1 MINYSRSPKRLRL
14 QSGFTLTELAIVLI
28 IVALLISGML
38 VPLSAQ
44 KDMQDTN
51 ETQKQLAEIREAL
64 LGFAV
69 MNKRLPCPDT
79 DTDPSASGYGLEEPS
94 CASSMSE
101 EGFLPWKTLGVSAM
115 DAWGTRR
122 TVASSPRLGDWRYR
136 VDRNF
141 ANSTSLISLTTSFS
155 TDSLVIQD
163 HGGINL
169 TSTTERPVAI
179 VFSTGPNHTPDGQNS
194 SYEGT
199 SGTYEAGERTTGFD
213 DIVVWISRPV
223 LFNRLIAAGRL
234 P

>member
-1 MINYSRSPKRLRL
+1 MINYSRCPKRVRF
-14 QSGFTLTELAIVLI
+14 QCGFTLTELAIVLI
-28 IVALLISGML
+28 IVAFLISGML
-38 VPLSAQ
+38 MPLSAQ
-44 KDMQDTN
+44 KDLQDTS
-51 ETQKQLAEIREAL
+51 ETQKQLAEIKEAL

-79 DTDPSASGYGLEEPS
+79 DSDPAASGYGLEEPS
-94 CASSMSE
+94 CTSTVTE
-101 EGFLPWKTLGVSAM
+101 EGYLPWRTLGVSTM

-122 TVASSPRLGDWRYR
+122 TAASSPRLGDWRYR

-141 ANSTSLISLTTSFS
+141 ANSTSLISLTTGFS

-169 TSTTERPVAI
+169 TSTTERPIAI
-179 VFSTGPNHTPDGQNS
+179 VFSTGRNHAPDGQNN

-199 SGTYEAGERTTGFD
+199 SGIYEAGERTTNFD
-213 DIVVWISRPV
+213 DVIIWISRPV
-223 LFNRLIAAGRL
+223 LFNRLISAGRL